1 MWWEKIVRCS
11 VCGSAM
17 QKENN
22 TLACMGAR
30 RHTFD
35 FAAQGYVNLAG
46 PRAAGGGDD
55 ATLIAART
63 AFLSAGHYA
72 PFAARIASLLREH
85 LSVGATVLDAGCG
98 EGYYTCRLAEAG
110 FHVMGIDLSKRGVRA
125 AASLAK
131 RSALDAFFAV
141 AGIFDMPVADASLD
155 AVVSL
160 FAPLDEKEMLRVLKP
175 GGLLVTAGAGSRH
188 LWALKSVLY
197 DTPRENEPRAD
208 LPVSMA
214 LLHTEKLAFDM
225 NLENAALQNL
235 FAMTPYY
242 YRTPRAGQAR
252 LQATDSLT
260 VGAEMD
266 IAVYRKV

>member
-1 MWWEKIVRCS
+1 MWWEQILRCP
-11 VCGSAM
+11 VCGGAM
-17 QKENN
+17 QKENH
-22 TLACMGAR
+22 TLACTGAR

-46 PRAAGGGDD
+46 PRASGGGDD

-72 PFAARIASLLREH
+72 PFAACVERVLGTH
-85 LSVGATVLDAGCG
+85 LPLGATVLDAGCG
-98 EGYYTCRLAEAG
+98 EGYYTCRMAEAG
-110 FHVMGIDLSKRGVRA
+110 FRMLGIDLSKRGIRT
-125 AASLAK
+125 AASAAK
-131 RSALDAFFAV
+131 RQGLDMLFAV

-160 FAPLDEKEMLRVLKP
+160 FAPLDEKELLRVLKP
-175 GGLLVTAGAGSRH
+175 GGVLVTAGAGRRH
-188 LWALKSVLY
+188 LFALKHVLY

-208 LPVSMA
+208 LPAVMTPVYTEA
-214 LLHTEKLAFDM
+214 LSFDM
-225 NLENAALQNL
+225 NLGAGDLQNL

-242 YRTPRAGQAR
+242 YRTSREGQAR
-252 LQATDSLT
+252 LHALHSLT

-266 IAVYRKV
+266 IGVYRKA

>member
-1 MWWEKIVRCS
+1 MWWENILRCP
-11 VCGSAM
+11 VCGGGV
-17 QKENN
+17 QREGN
-22 TLACMGAR
+22 TLACTGTR

-72 PFAARIASLLREH
+72 PFAARITALLREY
-85 LSVGATVLDAGCG
+85 LPTGGAVLDAGCG
-98 EGYYTCRLAEAG
+98 EGYYTCLFAAAG
-110 FHVMGIDLSKRGVRA
+110 FRVMGLDLSKRGVRA

-131 RSALDAFFAV
+131 RQGLDALLAV
-141 AGIFDMPVADASLD
+141 AGIFDMPVKDESLD

-160 FAPLDEKEMLRVLKP
+160 FAPLDEGELLRVLKP
-175 GGLLVTAGAGSRH
+175 GGVLITAGAGRRH
-188 LWALKSVLY
+188 LWTLKSLLY

-208 LPVSMA
+208 LPVRMRPLHAEA
-214 LLHTEKLAFDM
+214 LSFDM
-225 NLENAALQNL
+225 PLGGEDLQNL

-242 YRTPRAGQAR
+242 YRTSREGQAR
-252 LQATDSLT
+252 LQAQSSLT

-266 IAVYRKV
+266 IAVYQK

>member
-1 MWWEKIVRCS
+1 MWWEKELRCP
-11 VCGSAM
+11 VCGASV

-22 TLACMGAR
+22 TLACLGAR

-55 ATLIAART
+55 ALLIAART

-72 PFAARIASLLREH
+72 PFAMRLEELLAEY
-85 LSVGATVLDAGCG
+85 LPVGGIVLDAGCG
-98 EGYYTCRLAEAG
+98 EGYYTCRMAQKG
-110 FHVMGIDLSKRGVRA
+110 FSMLGIDLSKRGIRS

-131 RSALDAFFAV
+131 RQGLDALFAV

-160 FAPLDEKEMLRVLKP
+160 FAPLDEKELLRVLKP
-175 GGLLVTAGAGSRH
+175 GGILLTAGAGRAH
-188 LWALKSVLY
+188 LGALKRVLY

-208 LPVSMA
+208 LPVTMA
-214 LLHTEKLAFDM
+214 LLHSEALAFEMDLTA
-225 NLENAALQNL
+225 NDLQNL

-242 YRTPRAGQAR
+242 YRTSREGQAR
-252 LQATDSLT
+252 LQALERLT
-260 VGAEMD
+260 VNAEMD
-266 IAVYRKV
+266 IAVYRK